1 MFRCCYILRI
11 YYHQYPGAAT
21 AVVHC
26 TYIQQNKV
34 AFVIYTS
41 SKYYYAVLVRQTSPP
56 EPAPCTSFDWEFSE
70 EHQATPGL
78 LVRVCIFSPEPPCDA
93 YRGALQSSSRTSNS
107 NSTKSTNSI
116 TLRQCSADVLDT
128 EGKAYVHKA
137 GDHTACRR
145 ETERTACRRER
156 GNPPAILVSCVLIGG
171 RDKNGYATMKM
182 GYPKHTHFVFSET
195 EQNRTKR
202 NETASRQGSKADYS
216 YVCCTARESKQ
227 QASLIPNA
235 TTLRY
240 RSNRNNATWSV
251 IYTLQQTTG
260 CCAGIFGDRGIHTVP
275 PSSPLYCCSPRDKGG
290 KKRKTGKTGQGSTAV
305 YCWKIFARG
314 ARDLNLGVHFRFLAM
329 K

>member
-1 MFRCCYILRI
+1 M
-11 YYHQYPGAAT
+11 
-21 AVVHC
+21 
-26 TYIQQNKV
+26 
-34 AFVIYTS
+34 
-41 SKYYYAVLVRQTSPP
+41 RQTSPP

-216 YVCCTARESKQ
+216 YVCCTARESMQ

-260 CCAGIFGDRGIHTVP
+260 CCTGIFGDRGISIPYRHHR
-275 PSSPLYCCSPRDKGG
+275 PSTAVLPGTKGG
-290 KKRKTGKTGQGSTAV
+290 KNRKTGKTGQGSTAV

-314 ARDLNLGVHFRFLAM
+314 AHDLNLGVHFRFLA
-329 K
+329 KE